1 MKPAPPLM
9 KQLMQIPI
17 FRGLSEAEAGTLIEI
32 ADESTVTKGGMV
44 FQEGDAGDAVYVV
57 LEGSVE
63 VLKKDKAGAQ
73 QQLAKMGDGSV
84 LGEMSLVSGNAARS
98 ASALAVT
105 DLKLLKMPSDRF
117 AKLLKT
123 DGVGALKVVHNLAQ
137 VLSRRLQ
144 LMDEKLVNLMNS
156 TKRKEELAEFQ
167 KILSNWSF

>member
-1 MKPAPPLM
+1 MPASSPTLQ
-9 KQLMQIPI
+9 KLIQVPI
-17 FRGLSEAEAGTLIEI
+17 FRGLTEAEASGLVEI
-32 ADESTVTKGGMV
+32 AEETSLKQGQML

-63 VLKKDKAGAQ
+63 VLKKDRGGAQ

-84 LGEMSLVSGNAARS
+84 LGEMSLVVGQSTRS

-105 DLKLLKMPSDRF
+105 DLKLLKMSTQRF
-117 AKLLKT
+117 SKLLKT
-123 DGVGALKVVHNLAQ
+123 DNVGALKVVNNLAQ

-144 LMDEKLVNLMNS
+144 LMDEKLVDLLDKG
-156 TKRKEELAEFQ
+156 KRREELAEFQ